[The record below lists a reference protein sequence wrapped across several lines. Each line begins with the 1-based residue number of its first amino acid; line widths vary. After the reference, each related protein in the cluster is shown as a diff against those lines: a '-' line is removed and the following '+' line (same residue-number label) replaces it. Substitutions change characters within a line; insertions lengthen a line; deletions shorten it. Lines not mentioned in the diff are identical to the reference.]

1 MAASAPR
8 TPLNLSL
15 PRGGELSGRRSRGVL
30 ELMPVPPERKSKLAE
45 SIEGTAKADCRK
57 AYSEMGLA
65 AAVPL
70 VTDAASNKG
79 CRW

>member
-1 MAASAPR
+1 
-8 TPLNLSL
+8 
-15 PRGGELSGRRSRGVL
+15 
-30 ELMPVPPERKSKLAE
+30 MPVPPERKSKLAD
-45 SIEGTAKADCRK
+45 SIEGAAKADCRK
-57 AYSEMGLA
+57 AYGEMGLA